1 MSIESEIFKK
11 AVVDFAKLEAYGF
24 EKQADGYT
32 LQKIF
37 KNGDFRA
44 DVSVDKQGNVS
55 GKVYE
60 IATDEEFLPLRV
72 ENMGGFA
79 GEVRFAY
86 QQILEDIKYKCF
98 ICLPFITAQS
108 NRLATLIKNKYGD
121 NPQFLFK
128 KQPGYGVFKN
138 PDNNKW
144 YGMIMNTKAE
154 KLDKNISGETEIIHV
169 KLTEEKVQT
178 LLPRQGFYP
187 SFKKNWIC
195 IALDDTLKDD
205 EIMTFIDESHAF
217 TIKPTKTR
225 RKHQPL
231 KDNFHI
237 YPVAGYSL
245 CHTSEHS

>member
-24 EKQADGYT
+24 EKQSDGYII
-32 LQKIF
+32 QKIF
-37 KNGDFRA
+37 KDGDFRA
-44 DVSVDKQGNVS
+44 DVFIDKRGNVS

-72 ENMGGFA
+72 ENMEGFA

-86 QQILEDIKYKCF
+86 QQILEDIKDKCF

-128 KQPGYGVFKN
+128 KQPGFGVFKN

-144 YGMIMNTKAE
+144 YGMIINTKAE
-154 KLDKNISGETEIIHV
+154 KLNKNISGETEIIHV

-178 LLPRQGFYP
+178 LLKRQGFYP

-195 IALDDTLKDD
+195 IALDDTLRDD

-225 RKHQPL
+225 RQK
-231 KDNFHI
+231 
-237 YPVAGYSL
+237 
-245 CHTSEHS
+245 